1 MNANKRKSSD
11 LDELLPSMITDA
23 AVRAGDEWIIPLP
36 EVNQAIHLATKHL
49 IAVLGVE
56 SFRILENG
64 FGVEGYTGY
73 AVDFQGDWA
82 TYVRQNN
89 EAALRFI
96 EENQLGEGYGYIL
109 TTASEDEF
117 KAVDAKKA

>member
-1 MNANKRKSSD
+1 MRPCA
-11 LDELLPSMITDA
+11 LATQW
-23 AVRAGDEWIIPLP
+23 VIPLT

-64 FGVEGYTGY
+64 LGTEGYTGY
-73 AVDFQGDWA
+73 TLDFQGDWR

-96 EENQLGEGYGYIL
+96 EEHQLGEGYGYIL
-109 TTASEDEF
+109 TTASENEF
-117 KAVDAKKA
+117 KAVDAEEA